1 MTDYKNILSDFQKK
15 TCSVQIQLG
24 DKSCHDTKGN
34 LLSVSALE
42 DKGYKVTGKVV
53 LWPKDGQL
61 SSAEF
66 IRIREGSLNKV
77 TNNYAHALVHSNTQP
92 LRAVTQKIRTPSL
105 QGSPWT

>member
-1 MTDYKNILSDFQKK
+1 VGFFKTYEWLQNILSDFQKK

-61 SSAEF
+61 
-66 IRIREGSLNKV
+66 KV
-77 TNNYAHALVHSNTQP
+77 TNNYARALVHSNTQP